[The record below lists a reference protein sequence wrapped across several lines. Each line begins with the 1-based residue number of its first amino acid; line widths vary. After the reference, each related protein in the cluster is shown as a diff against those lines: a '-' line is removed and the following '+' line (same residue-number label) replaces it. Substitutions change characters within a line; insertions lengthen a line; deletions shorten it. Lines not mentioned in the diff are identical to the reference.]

1 MECPPRFGTPR
12 SPERATLGPAV
23 GMLAAMLGTPLME
36 WQQYV
41 ADVVLEIDPE
51 TGELVYDEYL
61 LTVPRQSGKTT
72 FILAKASH
80 RCSAGKFF
88 GRDQQVAYAAQTK
101 LKATEK
107 FEKEYARAIGK
118 ANRLKA
124 KIRTG
129 NQKVDIRYANG
140 SVFAVESV
148 TEKSGHGSVLDEAFI
163 DEAFSQP
170 DNRMEQAFE
179 PAMITRRNKQLGV
192 TSTAGWLDG
201 SPYLW
206 GKVVVGRKVVA
217 DGVRRG
223 TAFFEWSAPDDA
235 DPGDEQVWLDTM
247 PALHRPDCPKTCKRH
262 TVAISTIRSLYD
274 KAVRSGKLSDFCRAY
289 LNQWK
294 VKPKEAQETALGDW
308 SSCFVA
314 VPTVEPK
321 PLALGIGGSLDR
333 GHVSFGTSAQMDG
346 RILLAQVDRREGTD
360 WVVAEAIRI
369 QREHDIPI
377 LMCEKGPIADLAD
390 DIRAAGGTVTQVKFE
405 QYVAACAGIFDGV
418 RYRTVSHLNHADLN
432 EAVLAA
438 RWKLVNDRRVLGRK
452 ESEGDID
459 LVEAVTLA
467 HQAAEAN
474 YDVMQSAW

>member
-1 MECPPRFGTPR
+1 
-12 SPERATLGPAV
+12 
-23 GMLAAMLGTPLME
+23 MLAAMLGTPFME
-36 WQQYV
+36 WQQHV
-41 ADVVLEIDPE
+41 ADVILEVDPK
-51 TGELVYDEYL
+51 TGDLVYDEYL

-72 FILAKASH
+72 LILAKASH

-88 GRDQQVAYAAQTK
+88 GREQQVAYAAQTK

-124 KIRTG
+124 KTRTG

-163 DEAFSQP
+163 DEAFSQQ

-206 GKVVVGRKVVA
+206 GKVLVGRKLVA
-217 DGVRRG
+217 DGIRRG
-223 TAFFEWSAPDDA
+223 TAYFEWSAPDDA
-235 DPGDEQVWLDTM
+235 DPGDEQVWQDTM
-247 PALHRPDCPKTCKRH
+247 PALHRPDCAKTCKRH
-262 TVAISTIRSLYD
+262 TVTVATIRSLHD

-294 VKPKEAQETALGDW
+294 VKPKEGQETALGDW
-308 SSCFVA
+308 IGCSVA
-314 VPTVEPK
+314 VPDKAPT
-321 PLALGIGGSLDR
+321 PLALGIGGSLNR
-333 GHVSFGTSAQMDG
+333 GHVSFGTCAELHG
-346 RILLAQVDRREGTD
+346 RTLLAQVDRREGTD
-360 WVVAEAIRI
+360 WVAAEAVRI
-369 QREHDIPI
+369 QREYDIPI
-377 LMCEKGPIADLAD
+377 FMCEKGPIADLAD
-390 DIRAAGGTVTQVKFE
+390 DIDEAGGTVTRVKFE
-405 QYVAACAGIFDGV
+405 EYVTACAEMFDAV
-418 RYRTVSHLNHADLN
+418 RYHTVCHVNHPELN
-432 EAVLAA
+432 EHVLAA
-438 RWKLVNDRRVLGRK
+438 RWKLVTDRRVLGRK

-459 LVEAVTLA
+459 LVEDVTLA
-467 HQAAEAN
+467 HWGAQN
-474 YDVMQSAW
+474 MHGDPTIDFI